1 MTQRA
6 VAYLR
11 VSTARQ
17 GASGL
22 GMEAQREAVEAVCR
36 ERGWDLV
43 APPFVEVESGKRA
56 DRPEL
61 AKAINRAQL
70 MGAKL
75 VIAKLDRLSRDAEFL
90 LKLQRTGVDFVAADM
105 PHADRFTVTI
115 MAALAE
121 KERELISVRTKS
133 ALAAAKVRG
142 VQLGNP
148 NGAAALHRAGKG
160 NAASALSQAASA
172 QKFAERLRDTVEEL
186 KGRGVVSLGAIAA
199 ELNAQ
204 GYETPRKGKWH
215 ASSVRNLVARLDGA
229 AAGKVT
235 GN

>member
-1 MTQRA
+1 MTVRA

-22 GMEAQREAVEAVCR
+22 GVEAQREAVEAVCR
-36 ERGWDLV
+36 EREWDLI

-61 AKAINRAQL
+61 AKAINRAKL

-133 ALAAAKVRG
+133 ALAAAKARG
-142 VQLGNP
+142 VRLGNP
-148 NGAAALHRAGKG
+148 NGASALRRAGKG
-160 NAASALSQAASA
+160 NTASALSQANEARE
-172 QKFAERLRDTVEEL
+172 FAERFREKIEEL
-186 KGRGVVSLGAIAA
+186 RSSGVVSLSGMAT

-204 GYETPRKGKWH
+204 GLPTPRGGKWH
-215 ASSVRNLVARLDGA
+215 ASSVKNLLSRLVPLNGPEE
-229 AAGKVT
+229 
-235 GN
+235 

>member
-1 MTQRA
+1 MSDRA
-6 VAYLR
+6 VAYYR

-22 GMEAQREAVEAVCR
+22 GLEAQREAVEALCR
-36 ERGWDLV
+36 DRGWELV
-43 APPFVEVESGKRA
+43 APPFVEVESGKRD

-61 AKAINRAQL
+61 AKAMNRAKL

-133 ALAAAKVRG
+133 ALAAAKARG
-142 VQLGNP
+142 VRLGNP
-148 NGAAALHRAGKG
+148 NGAAALRRAGKG
-160 NAASALSQAASA
+160 NAASALSQAATA
-172 QKFAERLRDTVEEL
+172 QEFAERFREKVEEL
-186 KGRGVVSLGAIAA
+186 RGQGVVSLGGIAA

-204 GYETPRKGKWH
+204 SLPTPRGGKWH
-215 ASSVRNLVARLDGA
+215 ASSVRNLLGRLGTTT
-229 AAGKVT
+229 AAGK
-235 GN
+235 

>member
-1 MTQRA
+1 MTVRA

-36 ERGWDLV
+36 EREWDLI
-43 APPFVEVESGKRA
+43 APPFVEVESGKRD

-61 AKAINRAQL
+61 AKAINRAKL

-133 ALAAAKVRG
+133 ALAAAKARG
-142 VQLGNP
+142 VRLGNP
-148 NGAAALHRAGKG
+148 NGASALRRAGKG
-160 NAASALSQAASA
+160 NTASALAQANEARE
-172 QKFAERLRDTVEEL
+172 FAERFREKVEEL
-186 KGRGVVSLGAIAA
+186 RSSGVVSLSGMAA

-204 GYETPRKGKWH
+204 GLPTPRGGKWH
-215 ASSVRNLVARLDGA
+215 ASSVKNLLARLAPLNGL
-229 AAGKVT
+229 GE
-235 GN
+235 

>member
-1 MTQRA
+1 MPDRA
-6 VAYLR
+6 VTYYR

-22 GMEAQREAVEAVCR
+22 GLEAQREAVEALCR
-36 ERGWDLV
+36 ERGWELV
-43 APPFVEVESGKRA
+43 APPFIEVESGKRD

-61 AKAINRAQL
+61 MKAIGRAKL

-105 PHADRFTVTI
+105 PHADRFTITI

-133 ALAAAKVRG
+133 ALAAAKARG
-142 VQLGNP
+142 VRLGNP
-148 NGAAALHRAGKG
+148 NGAAALLRAGKG

-172 QKFAERLRDTVEEL
+172 QNFAEGFREKVDEMRSN
-186 KGRGVVSLGAIAA
+186 GVVSLSGMAA

-204 GYETPRKGKWH
+204 GLPTPRGGKWH
-215 ASSVRNLVARLDGA
+215 ASSVKNLLSRLAPLNGP
-229 AAGKVT
+229 GE
-235 GN
+235 